1 MMMGNDKTM
10 NILRRIRHFF
20 HYYKFEDFPSETQE
34 AILQVRGYERAC
46 SDADN
51 EGLIISKGI
60 KGRRYELYESPRYI
74 RDREYL
80 EDNGYDLTILDNVIA
95 MLLDGDR
102 LPRRYKI
109 HKLKGDGNGLWDCHI
124 KDDWILFYTYR
135 PDGLVLE
142 AVRTGSHRRLL
153 RI

>member
-1 MMMGNDKTM
+1 MMMESDETM
-10 NILRRIRHFF
+10 NISGKVRRFF
-20 HYYKFEDFPSETQE
+20 RYYKFEDFPSETQE
-34 AILQVRGYERAC
+34 AILQVRAYEETC
-46 SDADN
+46 SGADKDR
-51 EGLIISKGI
+51 LIVSKGI

-80 EDNGYDLTILDNVIA
+80 EDNGYDLTVLDNVIA
-95 MLLDGDR
+95 MLLDGYR

-124 KDDWILFYTYR
+124 KDDWILLYTYR

-142 AVRTGSHRRLL
+142 AIRTGSHRKLL
-153 RI
+153 HI